1 MKKITFIICLLF
13 TASLLSQNSFT
24 QTIDSYELEEKRDI
38 YIYLPPSYEEES
50 AWFYPLTVVFD
61 ADYLFDVFVGNAIL
75 FAEKDKAPEQIIVG
89 ISQGGN
95 QRYRDCSYDKLSSY
109 PSGKSESFYR
119 FVKGELLSYMDEN
132 YRISPFKTVVGNTLT
147 GNFANYF
154 FIEDSPGFNAF
165 ININPYFAPDMTPL
179 LDSNVNQIK
188 KNNYYYYLS
197 SGEYNSEKRHTAIK
211 NVHAVLSSKNN
222 KKFNYKYDDL
232 TGATT
237 ISSIGQSIPSAI
249 EFIFNIYSSIS
260 KKEFNDNV
268 KNLSPADA
276 IAYLEN
282 KYSEIEY
289 LFGSSLK
296 IRERD
301 IYAIEPII
309 IDKENGE
316 YLRDFGEMIYKLYP
330 ESPLGD
336 YYVGLDYEYR
346 GNYKRALEAYKE
358 GYMKFEGSPTD
369 AENFYQN
376 IERVAKKMK

>member
-1 MKKITFIICLLF
+1 MKKIIFSICLF
-13 TASLLSQNSFT
+13 AIASIQGQNIFT
-24 QTIDSYELEEKRDI
+24 QTIDSYELEEKREI
-38 YIYLPPSYEEES
+38 FIYLPPSYEEDSER
-50 AWFYPLTVVFD
+50 FYPLTVILD
-61 ADYLFDVFVGNAIL
+61 GDYLFDVFVGNSIL
-75 FAEKDKAPEQIIVG
+75 FSQKEKAPEQIIVG
-89 ISQGGN
+89 IPQGN
-95 QRYRDCSYDKLSSY
+95 NKRYVDCSYDKLSSY

-119 FVKGELLSYMDEN
+119 FIKSELGSYMEEN
-132 YRISPFKTVVGNTLT
+132 YRISPFKTIVGNTLT

-154 FIEDSPGFNAF
+154 FIEDNPGFDAF
-165 ININPYFAPDMTPL
+165 ISINPYFAPDMAPL
-179 LDSNVNQIK
+179 LDANVNQIK
-188 KNNYYYYLS
+188 NRSFYYYLS

-211 NVHAVLSSKNN
+211 SVDAALSKKNN
-222 KKFNYKYDDL
+222 EKFKYKYDDL
-232 TGATT
+232 TGATKT
-237 ISSIGQSIPSAI
+237 SSIGQSIPSALA
-249 EFIFNIYSSIS
+249 FIFDIYSSIS
-260 KKEFNDNV
+260 KKEFNKNV
-268 KNLSPADA
+268 KNLSPPDA

-289 LFGSSLK
+289 LFGSNLK

-336 YYVGLDYEYR
+336 YYVGLDYELR